1 MDATYV
7 CSKKKRH
14 RTSYFI
20 AHSHRKSGT
29 RFCPDLV
36 GVGPARGQ
44 SFPSPI
50 LGLHMAFLRLE
61 NSFGNLFQHHF
72 FG

>member
-14 RTSYFI
+14 RTSYFT
-20 AHSHRKSGT
+20 AYSHRKSGT
-29 RFCPDLV
+29 RFCLDSV
-36 GVGPARGQ
+36 GAGPARGQ

-50 LGLHMAFLRLE
+50 LGLHMASLRQE
-61 NSFGNLFQHHF
+61 NSFGNLFKQHF